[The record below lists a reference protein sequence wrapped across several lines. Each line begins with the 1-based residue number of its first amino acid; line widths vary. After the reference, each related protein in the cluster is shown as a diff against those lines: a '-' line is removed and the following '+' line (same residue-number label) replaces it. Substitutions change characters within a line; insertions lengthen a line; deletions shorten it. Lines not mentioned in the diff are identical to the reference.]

1 MNSEINQD
9 TTAEKIAQEVAEE
22 IKAEIGAEDL
32 DPATP
37 LLSADSPTGQKVVDR
52 VSAIFSDL
60 PDYVQK
66 IFSTYRQPLVS
77 LGLVFGAIIA
87 ARTLLA
93 ILTTTLDVVDDVP
106 LLASIFELI
115 GIGYSAWF
123 IYRYLLKASDR
134 QELVDQLEKTRQRIL
149 GGNQPSA

>member
-9 TTAEKIAQEVAEE
+9 VAAKEVAQEVAEE
-22 IKAEIGAEDL
+22 IKAEVKAKDL
-32 DPATP
+32 ESATP
-37 LLSADSPTGQKVVDR
+37 LLSDDSSTGQKIADR
-52 VSAIFSDL
+52 VSAVLSDL
-60 PDYVQK
+60 PDYLQN
-66 IFSTYRQPLVS
+66 IFSNYRKPLIS

-93 ILTTTLDVVDDVP
+93 VLSTTLDVVDDVP
-106 LLASIFELI
+106 LLAATFELI

-134 QELVDQLEKTRQRIL
+134 QELVDQFEKTRQRIL
-149 GGNQPSA
+149 GGNQPEA